1 MYYSKSFEKSKYF
14 SEEIF
19 YSGRRRFL
27 RYNVNMPFVEA
38 VPNVSEGKNPA
49 VLRALEELLRAAPNM
64 RFLGADANPAAN
76 RTVFTLAGEPDAVT
90 RTLFDFIALSCRLID
105 MRTQHGA
112 HPRMGAVDV
121 CPLVPLE
128 GISLEECARLAREL
142 GRRVGTELGV
152 PVYLY
157 EAAACTPQRKN
168 LAFIRK
174 GEYELLAE
182 KLRTLPPDF
191 GPHTLTETAAKSGA
205 CVIGAR
211 NILIAFNINLNTQD
225 PAPAKIIAAKIR
237 ESSGG
242 LKGVKAIGWYMEN
255 FARAQVSCNITDFR
269 AAPLHAV
276 YESCQQ
282 EAAALGLK
290 ATGCELVGLAPLEAL
305 LAAGRHYAPRETR
318 EDALI
323 LAAVRGLHLTEVK
336 PFDPREQILEY
347 KAGFRKSV
355 F

>member
-1 MYYSKSFEKSKYF
+1 
-14 SEEIF
+14 
-19 YSGRRRFL
+19 
-27 RYNVNMPFVEA
+27 
-38 VPNVSEGKNPA
+38 
-49 VLRALEELLRAAPNM
+49 
-64 RFLGADANPAAN
+64 
-76 RTVFTLAGEPDAVT
+76 
-90 RTLFDFIALSCRLID
+90 
-105 MRTQHGA
+105 MRTQHGT
-112 HPRMGAVDV
+112 HPRLGAADV

-128 GISLEECARLAREL
+128 SISLAECARLARRL

-157 EAAACTPQRKN
+157 EAAAETPQRKN

-174 GEYELLAE
+174 GEYEGLRE

-191 GPHTLTETAAKSGA
+191 GPAQWTETAAKSGA

-242 LKGVKAIGWYMEN
+242 LKGVKSIGWYMEN

-323 LAAVRGLHLTEVK
+323 SAAVRGLHLTEVK

>member
-14 SEEIF
+14 TKNFSPDIF
-19 YSGRRRFL
+19 LG
-27 RYNVNMPFVEA
+27 YNVGMPFLEA
-38 VPNVSEGKNPA
+38 VPNVSEGKNSA
-49 VLRALEELLRAAPNM
+49 VLRALEDLLRAAPRV
-64 RFLGADANPAAN
+64 RFLGADANAAAN
-76 RTVFTLAGEPDAVT
+76 RTVFTLAGEPGAVADS
-90 RTLFDFIALSCRLID
+90 LFDFIALSCRLID
-105 MRTQHGA
+105 MRTQHGT
-112 HPRMGAVDV
+112 HPRLGAADV
-121 CPLVPLE
+121 CPLVPLKD
-128 GISLEECARLAREL
+128 ISLAECARLARRL

-157 EAAACTPQRKN
+157 EAAAETPQRKN

-174 GEYELLAE
+174 GEYEGLRE

-191 GPHTLTETAAKSGA
+191 GPAQWTETAAKSGA

-242 LKGVKAIGWYMEN
+242 LKGVKAIGWYMGN

-323 LAAVRGLHLTEVK
+323 SAAVRGLHLTEVK